1 MKIKQILF
9 AVIFATVLVSCGS
22 KSADIKVTELETA
35 CDHVN
40 ALLIV
45 MTETLELMNE
55 VKDMDKADIPQD
67 IKDAGIELTQKA
79 QEISKSLVSK
89 EFTEEEQEKCE
100 SYAKLE
106 TAVKKLNTRI

>member
-35 CDHVN
+35 CDHVD
-40 ALLIV
+40 ALLTISN
-45 MTETLELMNE
+45 ETLELINE
-55 VKDMDKADIPQD
+55 VKDMDKEDIPQD
-67 IKDAGIELTQKA
+67 VKDAGIDLQTKS
-79 QEISKSLVSK
+79 QEIMKSVASK
-89 EFTEEEQEKCE
+89 EFTVEEQEKCE

-106 TAVKKLNTRI
+106 KVSLKIRSRY